1 MGRFASYLRGLD
13 AIGAVA
19 NPASDYGDGYMGPL
33 SPDQLAQ
40 LDRKLTDAEQ
50 AAVSAS
56 QGAVADTLLKQERA
70 KGGPQS
76 ATVEVTPKGATIKAL
91 PVIERKVVRQMGIPW
106 WQIALAVAGAG
117 AMGYGFYRFGSRG
130 GGESIVRRIVRRK

>member
-19 NPASDYGDGYMGPL
+19 NPASDYGAEYGPL

-56 QGAVADTLLKQERA
+56 QGAVADTMLKQERA

-91 PVIERKVVRQMGIPW
+91 PVIERKVVRQAAFPW
-106 WQIALAVAGAG
+106 WQVALAGLGAAAIG
-117 AMGYGFYRFGSRG
+117 VGFYK
-130 GGESIVRRIVRRK
+130 VVKK